1 MSANRLTRDTFLVSA
16 SPKITMDYTASGF
29 TQEDNFYR
37 IDVDKAKHRLTV
49 HVFNWK
55 GDRVQQQDLDGTRR
69 DLISEIELAEW

>member
-1 MSANRLTRDTFLVSA
+1 
-16 SPKITMDYTASGF
+16 
-29 TQEDNFYR
+29 
-37 IDVDKAKHRLTV
+37 LTV